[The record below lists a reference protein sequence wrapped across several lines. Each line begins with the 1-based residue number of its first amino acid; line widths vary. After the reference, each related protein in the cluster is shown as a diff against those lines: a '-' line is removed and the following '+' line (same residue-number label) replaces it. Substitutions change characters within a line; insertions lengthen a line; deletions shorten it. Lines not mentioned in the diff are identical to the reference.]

1 MRKTI
6 LFILLMFVAANS
18 NAQELTHY
26 LVFTFEKTWK
36 KNRFFSDG
44 GDYLWIVPLDSCFG
58 RVSYKEKM
66 MPLFILEYDLDLD
79 LIKSDNGMIG
89 IGYWAIGGNSY
100 ENEPVLNLLKQ
111 DRKLV
116 QQIKTYYTHP
126 KDERTISVYI
136 TPISAK
142 CKIRG
147 FGIHDFP
154 VCTFETPP
162 LIWNDFWSLPQKDLK
177 RIMYCDFADFDYIF
191 FYK

>member
-58 RVSYKEKM
+58 RVPYKEKM

-89 IGYWAIGGNSY
+89 IGYWAVDECDYI
-100 ENEPVLNLLKQ
+100 NEPGMKILKQ
-111 DRKLV
+111 NRKLV
-116 QQIKTYYTHP
+116 QQIKTCYTHP

-147 FGIHDFP
+147 FGIHNFP
-154 VCTFETPP
+154 VCTFETP
-162 LIWNDFWSLPQKDLK
+162 LDLERLLDIASK
-177 RIMYCDFADFDYIF
+177 RFKKNYVLRFC
-191 FYK
+191 

>member
-89 IGYWAIGGNSY
+89 IGYWAVDECDYI
-100 ENEPVLNLLKQ
+100 NEPGMKILKQ
-111 DRKLV
+111 NRK
-116 QQIKTYYTHP
+116 
-126 KDERTISVYI
+126 
-136 TPISAK
+136 
-142 CKIRG
+142 
-147 FGIHDFP
+147 
-154 VCTFETPP
+154 
-162 LIWNDFWSLPQKDLK
+162 
-177 RIMYCDFADFDYIF
+177 
-191 FYK
+191 